1 MTVPDTEQVPT
12 ALVTGTSS
20 GFGRGVA
27 ERLTSLGWQVLGTVR
42 SDVEGLP
49 FETVRCDVTDDAEVA
64 RLGAEVQRRWG
75 RLDALV
81 NNAGAALAGP
91 VEELSPDELRW
102 QLDVN
107 VVGPLSVLRACLPA
121 LRAAQGVVVQVSSE
135 SGITADGMFAAYN
148 ASKFGLEGA
157 SEAVAQE
164 LAPLGVRVV
173 IVEPGAHN
181 TGIAHR
187 ARNAAARGD
196 AEVYDEGWGGLD
208 AWAAWH
214 ATGSADPAVAVDA
227 IVAAATRP
235 GAPLRIPVGD
245 GAAEK
250 LRARAAELL
259 AQADAAEEFLAAP

>member
-1 MTVPDTEQVPT
+1 MTAAPT

-27 ERLTSLGWQVLGTVR
+27 ERLSSLGWQVLGTVR
-42 SDVEGLP
+42 SDEGDLP
-49 FETVRCDVTDDAEVA
+49 FETIRCDVTDDSAVA
-64 RLGAEVQRRWG
+64 RLGAEVERRWG

-91 VEELSPDELRW
+91 VEELSTDELRW

-107 VVGPLSVLRACLPA
+107 VVGPLAVLRACLPA

-135 SGITADGMFAAYN
+135 SGITGDGMFSAYN

-157 SEAVAQE
+157 SEALAQE

-173 IVEPGAHN
+173 IVEPGAFK
-181 TGIAHR
+181 TGIADRSRHAADR
-187 ARNAAARGD
+187 GAAA
-196 AEVYDEGWGGLD
+196 VYDEGWAGLD

-214 ATGSADPAVAVDA
+214 LTASADPAIAVDA
-227 IVAAATRP
+227 IVAAVTRP
-235 GAPLRIPVGD
+235 GAPLRLPVGD
-245 GAAEK
+245 GIAEK

-259 AQADAAEEFLAAP
+259 AQADAAEEFLASR